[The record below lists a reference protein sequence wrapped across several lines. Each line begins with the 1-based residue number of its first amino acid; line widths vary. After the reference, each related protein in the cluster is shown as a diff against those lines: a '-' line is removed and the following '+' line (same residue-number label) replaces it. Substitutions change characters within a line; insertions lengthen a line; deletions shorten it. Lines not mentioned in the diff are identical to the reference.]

1 MSRVYVFA
9 TRWVDS
15 FWGNNAKKDQIEVF
29 KSNEKKETIDI
40 KTKCSENNE
49 IRFVGFNS
57 NNFDKIGRSDEEI
70 NQLLDK
76 WSQTFK
82 NEEDDI
88 TFILHDKVLG
98 RDGEEFKY
106 QDRVF
111 GFYHDLDEEEFI
123 SKFLMHCSCIPI
135 ADCESILKWILNI
148 ISLYDEIASLKVA
161 SIDKFDQ
168 SIYESLYE
176 KYKEL
181 FDNAHLQYSTTMTY
195 GCIYNPIENYVNSL
209 IL

>member
-9 TRWVDS
+9 TRWVNR
-15 FWGNNAKKDQIEVF
+15 FWGDNAENDQIEVF

-70 NQLLDK
+70 KQLLDE
-76 WSQTFK
+76 WSHIFK

-98 RDGEEFKY
+98 RDGEVFKY

-111 GFYHDLDEEEFI
+111 GFYHDPDEEEFI
-123 SKFLMHCSCIPI
+123 SNFLTHCSSIPI
-135 ADCESILKWILNI
+135 EDCEKILISILNI
-148 ISLYDEIASLKVA
+148 IPLYDEIVRLCASGDLIED
-161 SIDKFDQ
+161 SM
-168 SIYESLYE
+168 LE
-176 KYKEL
+176 KYREV
-181 FDNAHLQYSTTMTY
+181 FDKAKIQCNPKVTY
-195 GCIYNPIENYVNSL
+195 GSVVNAIYGYVNSL
-209 IL
+209 IK

>member
-9 TRWVDS
+9 TRWVDR
-15 FWGNNAKKDQIEVF
+15 FWGDNAKNDKIDLFSGNNSKLE
-29 KSNEKKETIDI
+29 IDI

-70 NQLLDK
+70 KQLLDE
-76 WSQTFK
+76 WSHIFK

-98 RDGEEFKY
+98 RDGEVFKY

-123 SKFLMHCSCIPI
+123 SKFLMHCSRISI
-135 ADCESILKWILNI
+135 ADCESILKSILNI
-148 ISLYDEIASLKVA
+148 ISLFDEIDKREVA
-161 SIDKFDQ
+161 SIDVFD
-168 SIYESLYE
+168 ESLY
-176 KYKEL
+176 KNYMEL
-181 FDNAHLQYSTTMTY
+181 FDNAQIQYSETMTY
-195 GCIYNPIENYVNSL
+195 GCIYTPIENYVNSL
-209 IL
+209 IQ